1 MTSYDYIRVSVTS
14 WHFSV
19 SFPSHHWRT
28 DLDLVISV
36 EMRYFSKV
44 IYAGSL
50 WGLANSD
57 LAWSAVSP
65 YQSHSLWPDTP
76 PLHPGQY
83 QPDLFGFSGEIWGG
97 TRGAGHGRQLLQ
109 YQKQAKKRRRVATA
123 AQRRAANIRER
134 RRMFNLNE
142 SFDRLR
148 SKVIPII
155 QINAF

>member
-1 MTSYDYIRVSVTS
+1 MRHLKNIFC
-14 WHFSV
+14 FS
-19 SFPSHHWRT
+19 
-28 DLDLVISV
+28 
-36 EMRYFSKV
+36 
-44 IYAGSL
+44 AGSL

-65 YQSHSLWPDTP
+65 YQSHSLWHDSP

-83 QPDLFGFSGEIWGG
+83 QPDLFGFTGEIWGG
-97 TRGAGHGRQLLQ
+97 GRGAGHGRQLLQ

-148 SKVIPII
+148 SKVNLSFKITPTRSICLFI
-155 QINAF
+155 FYIEPLIKHK